1 MQITIHYIIH
11 LLITIVGC
19 CQQPGKN
26 FYTIMCSKLIFYF
39 KVHTLS
45 SGVAQVLE
53 PHTLVCLLISYYIF
67 KSDYK
72 QRQLFPHG
80 NRSFKPVLVCFKQSM
95 YIINFTQFKD
105 IILISLHSF
114 FLHQQKISK
123 PVVAAQ
129 QWYKASKMQGGVKN
143 ALEEVVKQFGKSSFN
158 ERVNMVVNIILHHT
172 KGMCSIYP
180 LMFYLLMNY
189 SEHLSTEERK

>member
-45 SGVAQVLE
+45 SGVGRVLE

-67 KSDYK
+67 KSDHK
-72 QRQLFPHG
+72 QRQLFPRG
-80 NRSFKPVLVCFKQSM
+80 NRSFKLVLVCFKQSM
-95 YIINFTQFKD
+95 HIINFTQFKD

-129 QWYKASKMQGGVKN
+129 QQYKVSKMQGRVKN
-143 ALEEVVKQFGKSSFN
+143 ALEEVVKLFGKASFD
-158 ERVNMVVNIILHHT
+158 ERVNMVANIILHHT

-180 LMFYLLMNY
+180 LIFYLLMNY